1 MVVPAALAVIWALA
15 AAPAFMGLLG
25 DVPADPVGGFF
36 TSLVTAVAGFIAAVR
51 WVSAKP
57 ADYSTPMVAVGIGAM
72 PPGMLFSIL
81 RGIDMV
87 ALITLPLVFGWSHW
101 ISIVIAVVAFGFLRS
116 GVDRET
122 MMEQQQE
129 QKRQMEE
136 AKAQRQGGPTGASRE
151 KIKVQRRR

>member
-1 MVVPAALAVIWALA
+1 MAWRLPPPAS
-15 AAPAFMGLLG
+15 
-25 DVPADPVGGFF
+25 
-36 TSLVTAVAGFIAAVR
+36 TRCSSAGFARAWRARERARARSGSRSASAIAGFVAAVR

-57 ADYSTPMVAVGIGAM
+57 ADYSIPMVAIGVGAM
-72 PPGMLFSIL
+72 PPGMMFSIL

-101 ISIVIAVVAFGFLRS
+101 ISIVIAVIAFGFLRS

-129 QKRQMEE
+129 QRRQMEE
-136 AKAQRQGGPTGASRE
+136 AKAQREGRGPAASKE